1 MNFLDNIASHQISKK
16 TFFHEFTE
24 NFEQKKPK
32 IMIVGLCGGQGGG
45 KTKLSKILCKNIP
58 NSAIIE
64 ERSYFKT
71 ITSKR
76 KLSYDIEPL
85 FDEVGGYSKDRK
97 LFVVELSNPQSY
109 DYEKFYQD
117 LKSLKEGKP
126 ASIRIF
132 KEDLGAYTGDECV
145 IDPNEIS
152 LVILEGYFLFGDKN
166 VRDLIDLKIYVEI
179 DDDIRLSRLLV
190 NENKFLKNN
199 SVAVMNFFMI
209 YKNYIKPSYEQ
220 YIAPTKQR
228 AQLILL
234 NYTIRDDEV
243 IDGDETFE
251 SLIVMLK
258 SFVKQRTTQEKVN
271 TKSNK

>member
-1 MNFLDNIASHQISKK
+1 MNFLDKIASPQTSHKD
-16 TFFHEFTE
+16 FFHQFSE
-24 NFEQKKPK
+24 NLELKKPK
-32 IMIVGLCGGQGGG
+32 IMIVALCGGQGGG

-71 ITSKR
+71 LTPKR

-97 LFVVELSNPQSY
+97 LLMVELSNPRSY
-109 DYEKFYQD
+109 DYEKFYDD
-117 LKSLKEGKP
+117 LITLKKGEP
-126 ASIRIF
+126 VNINIF
-132 KEDLGAYTGDECV
+132 KEDLGAYTGDKCT
-145 IDPNEIS
+145 IDPKQIS
-152 LVILEGYFLFGDKN
+152 LVILEGYFLFGEK
-166 VRDLIDLKIYVEI
+166 RFKDLIDLKIYVEI
-179 DDDIRLSRLLV
+179 DDDIRLSRLLI

-199 SVAVMNFFMI
+199 SVAVKNFFMI

-220 YIAPTKQR
+220 HIAPTKNQ
-228 AQLILL
+228 AQLVLL

-258 SFVKQRTTQEKVN
+258 SFVKQRTTKA
-271 TKSNK
+271 